1 MMLALLCGVAVPL
14 SPLGAEYFVSAR
26 IEPVSWFA
34 VAVTYVAGVGLV
46 SKSRTVL
53 VSALLGASV
62 VAFIYGVDMKGAFD
76 AAQLSATLRVN
87 LVPAPLDHPAAAIW
101 MTALATLVYLVE
113 RLGRHLIDGKPFL
126 ET

>member
-1 MMLALLCGVAVPL
+1 MLLAILCGVAVPL
-14 SPLGAEYFVSAR
+14 SPLGAEYFVTGR

-62 VAFIYGVDMKGAFD
+62 IAFIYCVGMKGAFG
-76 AAQLSATLRVN
+76 AVHASNMLRMSVAQ
-87 LVPAPLDHPAAAIW
+87 PALDPQAAIW
-101 MTALATLVYLVE
+101 MTTGATLVYLVG
-113 RLGRHLIDGKPFL
+113 RLGRHLVDGKPFL
-126 ET
+126 EA